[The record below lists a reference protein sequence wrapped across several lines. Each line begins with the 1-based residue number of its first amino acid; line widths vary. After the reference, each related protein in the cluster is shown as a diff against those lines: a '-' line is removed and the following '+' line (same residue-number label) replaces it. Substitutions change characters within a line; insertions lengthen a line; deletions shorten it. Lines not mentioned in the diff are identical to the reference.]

1 MKISRLL
8 TYAAIGIIS
17 GLLVEN
23 RAMLTREHVKDAARK
38 LKGKMDKKMKKVH
51 EAIEA

>member
-1 MKISRLL
+1 MKTSRLL

-23 RAMLTREHVKDAARK
+23 RALLTREHMKDAARK
-38 LKGKMDKKMKKVH
+38 LKSKIDRKMKKAD
-51 EAIEA
+51 EAVNA

>member
-8 TYAAIGIIS
+8 TYAAIGIIT

-23 RAMLTREHVKDAARK
+23 RALLTREQVKDTAHK
-38 LKGKMDKKMKKVH
+38 WKEKWNKKMKKAQ
-51 EAIEA
+51 EAANN